1 MNAVGAPRVV
11 FIGSEE
17 IGWECLQTLLRI
29 GANVVG
35 VFTLDEAA
43 GRRAVAFR
51 SFAPFA
57 DSGVPVYFGDGT
69 LAADDATAMR
79 ELAPDLIYEIGW
91 SQLLP
96 PDILAIP
103 SAAAVGMHCSLLPK
117 HRGRAPIPWSIIF
130 GLQRSGMTLFHLST
144 GADRGD
150 IIGQAEFAIGSD
162 DTAGD
167 VYGKSVQAAVSL
179 VETYHPMLAN
189 GTSPRIPQDLRR
201 SDSWPRRTP
210 QDGLIDW
217 EMSAVRLYDWV
228 RALTHPFPG
237 AFTYWGDRKVFVWK
251 AQSTDGNYAEPSGTV
266 VGTRS
271 DRIVVTSGQG
281 ALAITS
287 LQLDGG
293 EELGAAAFV
302 ARHHLAVGEMFG

>member
-1 MNAVGAPRVV
+1 MNDAGRPRVV

-17 IGWECLQTLLRI
+17 IGWECLQTLRRV

-35 VFTLDEAA
+35 VFTLDDEA

-51 SFAPFA
+51 SFEPIK
-57 DSGVPVYFGDGT
+57 DNGVPVHFGDGT
-69 LAADDATAMR
+69 LAAHDAAAMR

-103 SAAAVGMHCSLLPK
+103 TAAAVGMHCSLLPK

-150 IIGQAEFAIGSD
+150 IIGQAEFPIGSH

-167 VYGKSVQAAVSL
+167 VYRKSVRAAVSL
-179 VETYHPMLAN
+179 IETHHPMLVN
-189 GTSPRIPQDLRR
+189 GTAPRIPQDVRR
-201 SDSWPRRTP
+201 SDVWARRTP

-217 EMSAVRLYDWV
+217 EMSAGRLYDWV

-237 AFTYWGDRKVFVWK
+237 AFTYWGDRKLFVWQ
-251 AQSTDGNYAEPSGTV
+251 AQSTEGHFDDPSGTV

-271 DRIVVTSGQG
+271 DGIVVTSGQG

-293 EELGAAAFV
+293 DELSASAFAAEHRLV
-302 ARHHLAVGEMFG
+302 VGEVFG